1 MASPQFEALAAAFLE
16 EMNSLGLY
24 IKSERFEDTFRFVDS
39 PDVKMYDTDFIAYF
53 FNWCQKKGAQGI
65 APAMAKQILPIAQFG
80 LKRITGG
87 EVFRP
92 DLPNVRFI
100 KDKNGCYSLNTYN
113 AYERF
118 GYAEMVKP
126 DLSFYFEALD
136 RVFRKDANYFDDW
149 IAYKLQNP
157 TAHLFG
163 WLVESKQGTGKSFIL
178 DYLLSHLVGK
188 GQYYVPRS
196 LPVGNFD
203 LAGYVGKLLINLADP
218 KGKRGAS
225 HTAYECM
232 KPLITDTSIQV
243 EKKYEDQRMASL
255 YCAVFISYNS
265 DRAGGQPPIVL
276 PADDRRF
283 YVPLRCEHRISEAET
298 KAFYLRF
305 LDELERCCVG
315 SRYEPGDHTAWHDEL
330 YDYLINKKISPD
342 FDPMLPRR
350 TERFNEVVL
359 SCRPGLLDLIDAL
372 ASYAV
377 VTHNHARTL
386 AVSKD
391 DALIRDGLVEAG
403 FVRYKDGKLIR
414 FGPDTFKRNIWYH
427 PARFGGKEPTKE
439 EIFEVL
445 DENLGVFSDAVKESI
460 PALTESVITEEI
472 TDDTSE
478 EAPF

>member
-1 MASPQFEALAAAFLE
+1 MASPQFEVLAAAFLK
-16 EMNSLGLY
+16 EMDSLGLY

-39 PDVKMYDTDFIAYF
+39 PDVKMYDMDFIAYF
-53 FNWCQKKGAQGI
+53 HNWCQQKGAKGI

-80 LKRITGG
+80 LKRVTGG

-92 DLPNVRFI
+92 DLPDVRFV

-118 GYAEMVKP
+118 GYADVVKP
-126 DLSFYFEALD
+126 NLDYYFESID
-136 RVFRKDANYFDDW
+136 RVFRKDADYFDNW
-149 IAYKLQNP
+149 VAYKLQNP
-157 TAHLFG
+157 TEHLFG
-163 WLVESKQGTGKSFIL
+163 WLAESKQGTGKSFIF

-203 LAGYVGKLLINLADP
+203 LAAYAGKLLIHLPDP

-232 KPLITDTSIQV
+232 KPLVTDTFVQV
-243 EKKYEDQRMASL
+243 EKKYEDQRMVNL
-255 YCAVFISYNS
+255 YCALFISYNC
-265 DRAGGQPPIVL
+265 DRAGGVPPIVL

-283 YVPLRCEHRISEAET
+283 YTPERCEHRISEAET

-305 LDELERCCVG
+305 LDELKRCCVG
-315 SRYEPGDHTAWHDEL
+315 RKYANGDHTAWHDEL

-350 TERFNEVVL
+350 TARFKEVVL
-359 SCRPGLLDLIDAL
+359 CCRSGLLDLIDAL

-377 VTHNHARTL
+377 ITHNHARTL
-386 AVSKD
+386 SNSRD
-391 DALIRDGLVEAG
+391 DALIHDALVEAG
-403 FVRYKDGKLIR
+403 FVRYKDGKLVR
-414 FGPDTFKRNIWYH
+414 FGPDDFKRNIWYH
-427 PARFGGKEPTKE
+427 PTRFGNREPTKE
-439 EIFEVL
+439 EVREVL
-445 DENLGVFSDAVKESI
+445 DENLGVFTDAIEESI
-460 PALTESVITEEI
+460 TESITEGLTE
-472 TDDTSE
+472 DTSE